1 MTFLESMKSPC
12 ELRDLDAAECEV
24 LAKEIRDFLVT
35 TVAGTGGH
43 LGPNLGV
50 VELTMGIH
58 RVFESPRDT
67 ILFDVGHQTYVHKLL
82 TGRINDFSTLRQRE
96 GLSGYPSRAESEH
109 DVIENSHASAS
120 LSWADGIAKAHQ
132 LQGENERHVVAVI
145 GDGALTGGM
154 AWEALNTIAADK
166 STPPR
171 KLIIIVN
178 DNGRSYAPTVGGFAE
193 HLDELRTTSGYE
205 KILSWGK
212 STLRQSGAPG
222 RAAYSAIHGFKRGI
236 KDMVSPEQ
244 TGMFDEL
251 GIKYLGP
258 VDGHDLPAVEK
269 ALQRAKQYDGGPVI
283 VHMITQKGQGY
294 DPAVNDDA
302 DQFHSVGVI
311 DPLTGRSTP
320 SKQTSWTSV
329 FGDEILQIAKTR
341 KDVVAVTAA
350 MLLPVGLAKF
360 AEAYPQRVFDVGIA
374 EQHAVASAAGLSYG
388 GLHPVVCIYATF
400 LNRAFDQ
407 MLMDVALHR
416 QGVTFVLDRAGVT
429 GPDGASH
436 HGIWDMAM
444 LRIVPG
450 LKLAAPR
457 DAARLTEELGE
468 AVAIED
474 APTVIRFPRGSVGH
488 DHPALHRMADGV
500 DVLREVP
507 AGAEKDVL
515 IVSVGPFAARATEVS
530 DRLAEQGIAATIIDP
545 RWVLPVPS
553 SVIDMAME
561 HSLVAVIEDG
571 VKIGGVG
578 SQVRSDLRDA
588 DSRIGVLELG
598 VPDEFLP
605 QGSRDEILAYAGLD
619 VDTMVSEIIHI
630 LPAEVRQRA
639 QQSSRKVV

>member
-1 MTFLESMKSPC
+1 MTFLESINSPSD
-12 ELRDLDAAECEV
+12 LRALDAAECEV
-24 LAKEIRDFLVT
+24 LAKEIRDYLVT

-50 VELTMGIH
+50 VELTMGLH
-58 RVFESPRDT
+58 RVFESPHDT
-67 ILFDVGHQTYVHKLL
+67 LLFDVGHQTYVHKLL
-82 TGRINDFSTLRQRE
+82 TGRIDDFGSLRQRD
-96 GLSGYPSRAESEH
+96 GLSGYPSREESEH

-132 LQGENERHVVAVI
+132 LKGETDRHVVAVI

-171 KLIIIVN
+171 KLVIIVN
-178 DNGRSYAPTVGGFAE
+178 DNGRSYAPTVGGFAD

-205 KILSWGK
+205 KLLSWGK
-212 STLRQSGAPG
+212 STLQQSGAPG
-222 RAAYSAIHGFKRGI
+222 RAAYSAIHGVKRGL
-236 KDMVSPEQ
+236 KDMVSAEQ

-269 ALQRAKQYDGGPVI
+269 ALQRAKHYDGGPVI

-311 DPLTGRSTP
+311 DPVTGKSTP
-320 SKQTSWTSV
+320 SKQASWTSV
-329 FGDEILQIAKTR
+329 FGDEILDIATDR
-341 KDVVAVTAA
+341 EDVVAVTAA
-350 MLLPVGLAKF
+350 MLMPVGLAKF
-360 AEAYPQRVFDVGIA
+360 AEAYPERVFDVGIA
-374 EQHAVASAAGLSYG
+374 EQHAVASAAGLSFG

-407 MLMDVALHR
+407 ILMDVALHG
-416 QGVTFVLDRAGVT
+416 QGVTFVLDRAGIT

-436 HGIWDMAM
+436 HGIWDIAM

-450 LKLAAPR
+450 LRLAAPR
-457 DAARLTEELGE
+457 DGARLTEELRE
-468 AVAIED
+468 AVDVSD
-474 APTVIRFPRGSVGH
+474 APTVIRFPRGSVGT
-488 DHPALHRMADGV
+488 DIPALRRLSDGV

-507 AGAEKDVL
+507 AGASKDVL
-515 IVSVGPFAARATEVS
+515 IVSVGPLAARAHEVA
-530 DRLAEQGIAATIIDP
+530 DRLAQRGIASTIVDP
-545 RWVLPVPS
+545 RWVLPVPD
-553 SVIDMAME
+553 SVIDMASE

-571 VKIGGVG
+571 VKIGGIG
-578 SQVRSDLRDA
+578 SQIRRDLRAA
-588 DSRIGVLELG
+588 DSRIGVVELG
-598 VPDEFLP
+598 APDEFLP
-605 QGSRDEILAYAGLD
+605 QGTRDEILEYAGLD
-619 VDTMVSEIIHI
+619 VTTMVEEIVHI
-630 LPAEVRQRA
+630 LPADLKARA
-639 QQSSRKVV
+639 QTRTAV

>member
-1 MTFLESMKSPC
+1 MTFIESISSPS

-24 LAKEIRDFLVT
+24 LAKEIRDYLVT

-50 VELTMGIH
+50 VELTMGLH
-58 RVFESPRDT
+58 RVFESPHDT

-82 TGRINDFSTLRQRE
+82 TGRIGEFSTLRQRD

-132 LQGENERHVVAVI
+132 LKGESDRHVVAVI

-171 KLIIIVN
+171 KLIIVVN

-205 KILSWGK
+205 KLLSWGK

-222 RAAYSAIHGFKRGI
+222 RAAYSAIHGVKKGL

-244 TGMFDEL
+244 SGMFDEL

-258 VDGHDLPAVEK
+258 VDGHDLPMVEK
-269 ALQRAKQYDGGPVI
+269 ALQRAKQYDGGPII

-311 DPLTGRSTP
+311 DPLTGKSTP

-329 FGDEILQIAKTR
+329 FGDEVLQIAKSR
-341 KDVVAVTAA
+341 DDIVAVTAA

-360 AEAYPQRVFDVGIA
+360 AEAFPERVFDVGIA

-388 GLHPVVCIYATF
+388 GLHPIVCVYATF

-407 MLMDVALHR
+407 ILMDVALHG
-416 QGVTFVLDRAGVT
+416 QGVTFILDRAGIT

-444 LRIVPG
+444 LRVVPG

-457 DAARLTEELGE
+457 DAARLTEELAE
-468 AVAIED
+468 AVAIENS
-474 APTVIRFPRGSVGH
+474 PTVIRFPRGSVGS
-488 DHPALHRMADGV
+488 DIPALRRLDDGV

-507 AGAEKDVL
+507 AGTAKDVL
-515 IVSVGPFAARATEVS
+515 IVSVGPFAGRAHEVAE
-530 DRLAEQGIAATIIDP
+530 DLAEQGIASTIVDP
-545 RWVLPVPS
+545 RWVLPVPGG
-553 SVIDMAME
+553 VIDMAVE

-571 VKIGGVG
+571 VKVGGIG
-578 SQVRSDLRDA
+578 SQIRSDLRAA
-588 DSRIGVLELG
+588 DSRVGVLELG
-598 VPDEFLP
+598 APDEFLP
-605 QGSRDEILAYAGLD
+605 QGTRDEILEYAGLD
-619 VDTMVSEIIHI
+619 VATMVSEIVHI
-630 LPAEVRQRA
+630 LPAEVRERA
-639 QQSSRKVV
+639 QQSSRKAV